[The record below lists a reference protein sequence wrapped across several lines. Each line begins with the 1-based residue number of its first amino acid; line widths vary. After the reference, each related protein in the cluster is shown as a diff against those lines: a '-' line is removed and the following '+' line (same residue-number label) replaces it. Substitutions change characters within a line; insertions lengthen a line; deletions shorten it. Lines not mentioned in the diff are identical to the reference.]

1 MADVEGIDLGVAFN
15 EFDEEL
21 GDCGK
26 NCRENSK
33 EDLIDDD
40 IKQKDVKHVACF
52 VASEGVLSMANS
64 NSTSDVAGNLT
75 RVEDGEISSSSEDE
89 CVEKMDCDEEN
100 GKDQMLFLQQSAKSA
115 EGFKNF
121 TFLLPNS
128 VFTVGDEKEH
138 FEHDYLS
145 DPAVRAYESE
155 SAVISMES
163 DNSMDDQ
170 SWKRHKRA
178 RLEDV
183 SNGVNETNTSDNKA
197 EQRKKT
203 RGGQKKRR
211 RPPRRHNDLAP
222 KTQRGKNTVKRS
234 GNDNLFKPLKV
245 TADDSEHTV
254 AREIAYRLNESK
266 TLLVERIVTC
276 IGCEKAIKLF
286 KDTQEVEKHG
296 GIWTKEGD
304 RRRTSGGVFLV
315 LLKHRYVTKEQ
326 EKWIFSLENEIA
338 KKKAKEEQ
346 KRIKE
351 FNMKNIADLR
361 LKLQERENEESK
373 ISAESN

>member
-1 MADVEGIDLGVAFN
+1 MFDNMADVEGIDLGVAFN

-64 NSTSDVAGNLT
+64 NSTSDDAGNLT

-128 VFTVGDEKEH
+128 VFTVGDKKEH
-138 FEHDYLS
+138 FEHDSLS
-145 DPAVRAYESE
+145 DPADRACESE

-183 SNGVNETNTSDNKA
+183 SNEVNETNTSDNKGN
-197 EQRKKT
+197 K
-203 RGGQKKRR
+203 
-211 RPPRRHNDLAP
+211 PYSMC
-222 KTQRGKNTVKRS
+222 NTYS
-234 GNDNLFKPLKV
+234 
-245 TADDSEHTV
+245 
-254 AREIAYRLNESK
+254 
-266 TLLVERIVTC
+266 
-276 IGCEKAIKLF
+276 
-286 KDTQEVEKHG
+286 
-296 GIWTKEGD
+296 
-304 RRRTSGGVFLV
+304 
-315 LLKHRYVTKEQ
+315 
-326 EKWIFSLENEIA
+326 
-338 KKKAKEEQ
+338 
-346 KRIKE
+346 
-351 FNMKNIADLR
+351 
-361 LKLQERENEESK
+361 
-373 ISAESN
+373 